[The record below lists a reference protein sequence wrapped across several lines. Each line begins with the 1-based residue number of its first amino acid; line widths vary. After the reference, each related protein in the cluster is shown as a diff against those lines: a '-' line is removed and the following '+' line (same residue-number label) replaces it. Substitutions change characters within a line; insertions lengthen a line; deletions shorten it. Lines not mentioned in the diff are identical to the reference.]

1 MNMGFRLKHLLATSY
16 GIFSLTGA
24 ASAAEE
30 YNQINSSR
38 LFQLAERPSQ
48 DVSSSQSSDDAR
60 RFEAEKQRRKI
71 ERSRI
76 EDSAASLYA
85 SCIKASLE
93 KAWHAPQHS
102 GLLVTK
108 RRIFLNQ
115 AGTITKQQV
124 IADSISKIE
133 NESVDN
139 VLESLKFA
147 ALPPELSTL
156 ELNLSFMSDGT
167 MNMVEVKTPKEER
180 PMIFTARHHEVG
192 GGHSVAPSPT
202 RARSGGGGGGG
213 GPAIAVA
220 PSVPRFVG
228 GGGEGQRVSPSGT
241 AQADVDFGPYMA
253 DLQRRIKRAW
263 FPPKGYEDKRV
274 VVVFKVHRGGE
285 LSHLRLDHS
294 SGVTV
299 ADEAALNAVQKAAKF
314 RPLPAGAPD
323 DVDIQYT
330 FDYNVFSGGGRG
342 VFRQF

>member
-1 MNMGFRLKHLLATSY
+1 MNRGFRLKTLLATSY
-16 GIFSLTGA
+16 VIFSSTGA

-30 YNQINSSR
+30 YDQINSSR
-38 LFQLAERPSQ
+38 LFQLAQRPSL
-48 DVSSSQSSDDAR
+48 DVSSSQPSDDAR
-60 RFEAEKQRRKI
+60 RFEAEKQRRKL

-85 SCIKASLE
+85 SCMKASLE

-115 AGTITKQQV
+115 AGTITNKQV
-124 IADSISKIE
+124 MADSISKTE

-147 ALPPELSTL
+147 ALPPELETL

-167 MNMVEVKTPKEER
+167 MNMVEVKTPTEER

-192 GGHSVAPSPT
+192 GGYVAVPSPT
-202 RARSGGGGGGG
+202 RARSGSGGG

-228 GGGEGQRVSPSGT
+228 GGGEGQRVRPSVA

-274 VVVFKVHRGGE
+274 VVVFKIHRGGE

-294 SGVTV
+294 SGVPI

-314 RPLPAGAPD
+314 RPLPAGAPE

-330 FDYNVFSGGGRG
+330 FDYNLFSGGGRG